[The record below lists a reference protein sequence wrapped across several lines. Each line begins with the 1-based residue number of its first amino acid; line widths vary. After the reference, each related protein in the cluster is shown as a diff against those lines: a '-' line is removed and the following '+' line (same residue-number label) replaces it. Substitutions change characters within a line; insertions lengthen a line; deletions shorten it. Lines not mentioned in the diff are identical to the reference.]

1 MDLNIRKYIYA
12 FLAFVC
18 VMLSSVSCI
27 FDDDYDT
34 DDFETEAL
42 QFRVLAP
49 DTKVTYNDLS
59 TSFENGDVIGCVIA
73 SKEGGSYTFRT
84 NTKWTYDLEN

>member
-59 TSFENGDVIGCVIA
+59 TSFENGDVIG
-73 SKEGGSYTFRT
+73 
-84 NTKWTYDLEN
+84 